1 MSPQR
6 AQSLHPKVRADGT
19 CLGHVPLEVH
29 LSVWGVVCFWTS
41 LLVEGCLSV
50 WESLPTSK
58 HFFSSGTVSFL
69 SQKRRVTP
77 PSIFPHG
84 ALSPCRPREAWASG
98 ISPQGALALLD
109 GAQAIWHF
117 SSQNTVSLSEMKTLP
132 PSLSPQ
138 STLCLRCYLSVC
150 LSVIRHFSSWRAVYL
165 RKHADQKTFLLFQ
178 RCISIAA
185 SSLAFHI
192 MENYLPVWERELDI
206 CLFFSEPFLWLKKRL
221 TFKISPHKELSL
233 FLIRVL
239 SLCLSWRRSPIRHFS
254 SESFISLSRKWA
266 GNGSSEGAS
275 LSEVEGWLTSVSPPR
290 V

>member
-1 MSPQR
+1 MSWSRTSRGPSF
-6 AQSLHPKVRADGT
+6 SLRC
-19 CLGHVPLEVH
+19 CLLLDISPCGR
-29 LSVWGVVCFWTS
+29 LSFCLRNHANQQAFLLFWH
-41 LLVEGCLSV
+41 CL
-50 WESLPTSK
+50 
-58 HFFSSGTVSFL
+58 FSFL

-77 PSIFPHG
+77 PSISPHG
-84 ALSPCRPREAWASG
+84 ALSLCRPREAWASG

-132 PSLSPQ
+132 RSLSPQ

-192 MENYLPVWERELDI
+192 MENYLPV
-206 CLFFSEPFLWLKKRL
+206 
-221 TFKISPHKELSL
+221 
-233 FLIRVL
+233 
-239 SLCLSWRRSPIRHFS
+239 
-254 SESFISLSRKWA
+254 
-266 GNGSSEGAS
+266 
-275 LSEVEGWLTSVSPPR
+275 
-290 V
+290 